1 MVGLEAILRGG
12 RALHP
17 HLPPL
22 APHAGD
28 LSSVKGMVG
37 LETLNIRE
45 CKLITGTLAG
55 GPLGGVDG
63 GS

>member
-12 RALHP
+12 HST
-17 HLPPL
+17 HTSPPL

-37 LETLNIRE
+37 LETMDIER
-45 CKLITGTLAG
+45 CSLITGTLAG